1 MKTTELKNSIYQ
13 KINHL
18 DDSELNEINGI
29 ILNYLNQKDNE
40 DEWNKLTE
48 IQQKGIYKAIESI
61 QKGEGIL
68 HEDLMTKYRS
78 KYSGE

>member
-1 MKTTELKNSIYQ
+1 MKTTDLKNSICQ
-13 KINHL
+13 KINLL
-18 DDSELNEINGI
+18 DERELNDINGI

-48 IQQKGIYKAIESI
+48 TQQTGIYKAIDSI